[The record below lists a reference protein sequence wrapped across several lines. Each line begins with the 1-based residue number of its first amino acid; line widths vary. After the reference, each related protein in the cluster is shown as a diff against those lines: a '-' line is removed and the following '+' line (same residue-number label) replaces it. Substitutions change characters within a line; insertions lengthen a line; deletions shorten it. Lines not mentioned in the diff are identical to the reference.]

1 MSSGIRAEPAGQSV
15 SAYVLSSGADPVG
28 RHIVIVAFEGVEA
41 IDVTGPASVFAK
53 ASLAVPGAYRLSV
66 VSPYGGN
73 VNTSAGL
80 AIANTTLLRALGDSR
95 NIDTIIVAG
104 GEEAALRQAAVN
116 GGAAQWVAQAAARA
130 RRVSSVCTGAFVLMA
145 AGLLDSR
152 QSTTHWRACD
162 LLASMCTAT
171 DVQRD
176 RVFVR
181 DGNVWT
187 SGGVTTGIDMAL
199 GMIEADLG
207 RAVAMDIARDL
218 ALFVLRGGAESQVS
232 RSLALQQGAT
242 SPVRD
247 VIAWIESH
255 LDADLSVE
263 ALAAVA
269 RMSPRNFSRAFSR
282 DTGISPA
289 RYVVR
294 ARAHFA
300 ASLLR
305 QTGWTQER
313 IAQRSGFRS
322 VDAFQRAFRDTFGT
336 PVSQYRQTA

>member
-1 MSSGIRAEPAGQSV
+1 MAKVRSNHTAAEP
-15 SAYVLSSGADPVG
+15 SGLC
-28 RHIVIVAFEGVEA
+28 RHVVIIAFEGVEA
-41 IDVTGPASVFAK
+41 IDVAGPASAFAK
-53 ASLAVPGAYRLSV
+53 ASLAVPGAYRISIA
-66 VSPYGGN
+66 SPHGGN
-73 VNTSAGL
+73 VHTSAGL
-80 AIANTTLLRALGDSR
+80 SLADTLALSTLGGPLRSDDP
-95 NIDTIIVAG
+95 IDTIIVAG
-104 GEEAALRQAAVN
+104 GEEAALRRAILDD
-116 GGAAQWVAQAAARA
+116 GAAEWMARAAQQA
-130 RRVSSVCTGAFVLMA
+130 RRVASVCTGAFVLMA
-145 AGLLDSR
+145 AGLLDAR

-162 LLASMCTAT
+162 RLESMCAGTQ
-171 DVQRD
+171 VQRD

-218 ALFVLRGGAESQVS
+218 ALFVVRGGAESQVS
-232 RSLALQQGAT
+232 RSLTLQSGAS

-255 LDADLSVE
+255 LDGDLSVD

-282 DTGISPA
+282 EAGTSPA
-289 RYVVR
+289 RYVTRSRVD
-294 ARAHFA
+294 FA

-305 QTGWTQER
+305 QTTWTQER
-313 IAQRSGFRS
+313 IAQRSGFQS
-322 VDAFQRAFRDTFGT
+322 VDALQRAFRTTFGT
-336 PVSQYRQTA
+336 SMADYRREA

>member
-1 MSSGIRAEPAGQSV
+1 MGKCVTAKVHSTIAGTHPTG
-15 SAYVLSSGADPVG
+15 LS
-28 RHIVIVAFEGVEA
+28 RHVVIVAFEGVEA
-41 IDVTGPASVFAK
+41 IDVAGPASAFAK
-53 ASLAVPGAYRLSV
+53 ASLAVPGAYRV
-66 VSPYGGN
+66 TIASPYGGS
-73 VNTSAGL
+73 VHTSAGL
-80 AIANTTLLRALGDSR
+80 SLADTQSLSVLGSENAADPAF
-95 NIDTIIVAG
+95 DTIIVAG
-104 GEEAALRQAAVN
+104 GEEAALRRAILDDGAALWLSQAA
-116 GGAAQWVAQAAARA
+116 QQA
-130 RRVSSVCTGAFVLMA
+130 RRVASVCTGAFVLMA
-145 AGLLDSR
+145 AGLLDKR

-162 LLASMCTAT
+162 RLESMCADTQ
-171 DVQRD
+171 VQRG

-218 ALFVLRGGAESQVS
+218 ALFVVRGGAESQVS
-232 RSLALQQGAT
+232 RSLTLQSGAS

-255 LDADLSVE
+255 LDGDLSVD

-282 DTGISPA
+282 ETGTSPA
-289 RYVVR
+289 RYVTR
-294 ARAHFA
+294 SRLDFA

-305 QTGWTQER
+305 QTPWTQER
-313 IAQRSGFRS
+313 VAQRSGFQS
-322 VDAFQRAFRDTFGT
+322 VDALQRAFRATFGQ
-336 PVSQYRQTA
+336 SMADYRRDA

>member
-1 MSSGIRAEPAGQSV
+1 MGKCVTAKARSNHTAADTSG
-15 SAYVLSSGADPVG
+15 LC
-28 RHIVIVAFEGVEA
+28 RHVVIIAFEGVEA
-41 IDVTGPASVFAK
+41 IDVAGPASAFAK
-53 ASLAVPGAYRLSV
+53 ASLAVPGAYRISIA
-66 VSPYGGN
+66 SPHGGN
-73 VNTSAGL
+73 VHTSAGL
-80 AIANTTLLRALGDSR
+80 SLADTLALSTLGGPLRSDDP
-95 NIDTIIVAG
+95 IDTIIVAG
-104 GEEAALRQAAVN
+104 GEEAALRRAILDD
-116 GGAAQWVAQAAARA
+116 GAAEWMAQAAQQA
-130 RRVSSVCTGAFVLMA
+130 RRVASVCTGAFVLMA
-145 AGLLDSR
+145 AGLLDAR

-162 LLASMCTAT
+162 RLESMCAGTQ
-171 DVQRD
+171 VQRD

-218 ALFVLRGGAESQVS
+218 ALFVVRGGAESQVS
-232 RSLALQQGAT
+232 RSLTLQSGAS

-255 LDADLSVE
+255 LDGDLSVD

-282 DTGISPA
+282 EAGTSPA
-289 RYVVR
+289 RYVTRSRVD
-294 ARAHFA
+294 FA

-305 QTGWTQER
+305 QTTWTQAR
-313 IAQRSGFRS
+313 VAQRSGFQS
-322 VDAFQRAFRDTFGT
+322 VDALQRAFRATFGT
-336 PVSQYRQTA
+336 SMADYRREV

>member
-1 MSSGIRAEPAGQSV
+1 MIAKVRSNHTAAEP
-15 SAYVLSSGADPVG
+15 SGLC
-28 RHIVIVAFEGVEA
+28 RHVVIIAFEGVEA
-41 IDVTGPASVFAK
+41 IDVAGPASAFAK
-53 ASLAVPGAYRLSV
+53 ASLAVPGAYRISIA
-66 VSPYGGN
+66 SPHGGN
-73 VNTSAGL
+73 VHTSAGL
-80 AIANTTLLRALGDSR
+80 SLADTLALSTLGGPLRSDDP
-95 NIDTIIVAG
+95 IDTIIVAG
-104 GEEAALRQAAVN
+104 GEEAALRRAILDD
-116 GGAAQWVAQAAARA
+116 GAAEWMARAAQQA
-130 RRVSSVCTGAFVLMA
+130 RRVASVCTGAFVLMA
-145 AGLLDSR
+145 AGLLDAR

-162 LLASMCTAT
+162 RLESMCAGTQ
-171 DVQRD
+171 VQRD

-218 ALFVLRGGAESQVS
+218 ALFVVRGGAESQVS
-232 RSLALQQGAT
+232 RSLTLQSGAS

-255 LDADLSVE
+255 LDGDLSVD

-282 DTGISPA
+282 EAGTSPA
-289 RYVVR
+289 RYVTRSRVD
-294 ARAHFA
+294 FA

-305 QTGWTQER
+305 QTTWTQER
-313 IAQRSGFRS
+313 IAQRSGFQS
-322 VDAFQRAFRDTFGT
+322 VDALQRAFRTTFGT
-336 PVSQYRQTA
+336 SMADYRREA